1 MAGELGSLLVDIGAS
16 TARLERDLAK
26 ARSDIT
32 NWAGGVTSTVKG
44 IGVALAGAFTV
55 GSVVQS
61 LKANLDLADSM
72 AKLSQSVGV
81 SVENLTAYRHA
92 ANLSGVSIETVG
104 KGLGLLSRKM
114 VEAAEGTGEGY
125 KAFQTLGLSATDA
138 AGQLLDSDKAL
149 EQIADRFAKMPDG
162 PQKTAAAMDLFGK
175 SGKDLIPLLN
185 GGSAGLAQMR
195 DEAQRLGLTFD
206 TNTAKAAERVNDNM
220 ARVQASFT
228 GLATKTAVGLI
239 PTLDNLAA
247 MMAGAR
253 SETENMTLVSDSLA
267 AGLKLMASG
276 GVVVGEVFKSVGSY
290 LGAFAAS
297 FEALVAGDF
306 RRAYNVLTIGGQDIA
321 DSVRGSL
328 GTIDK
333 IWTGTASAVVAVS
346 ANIIAGLEPVVGAH
360 KKVAESVKSLT
371 QEYIKL
377 GNAVGADSWLTK
389 DREKWEVHSRGLDV
403 AIQMEQ
409 ETAEMSKGIYIDRDD
424 FWLIK
429 EREKWDVHSRG
440 LDAMVDTEAGAY
452 EQMKNAVAGW
462 AANFSG
468 TLADMVWGAENS
480 FNDILTS
487 FGKMITQMMI
497 QKSVVEPMLANF
509 SLVPNAKGNVYNSAG
524 LSAYSGSVVNSPTL
538 FPFAKGI
545 GLMGEAGP
553 EAIMPLKRG
562 ADGTL
567 GVSGG
572 GGGGNITVNLIEA
585 PGKGG
590 QVKRTQE
597 AGGQR
602 LDISVEAIMKR
613 SFAMGA
619 MDSTMLAGYGL
630 GRVGR

>member
-16 TARLERDLAK
+16 TARLERDLAR

-55 GSVVQS
+55 GTVVQS
-61 LKANLDLADSM
+61 IKANIDLADSM
-72 AKLSQSVGV
+72 AKMSQSVGV
-81 SVENLTAYRHA
+81 SVEKLTAYRHA
-92 ANLSGVSIETVG
+92 ANLSGVSIETIG
-104 KGLGLLSRKM
+104 KGLGLLSQKM
-114 VEAAEGTGEGY
+114 VEAAEGTGEGK
-125 KAFQTLGLSATDA
+125 KAFQALGLSATDA
-138 AGQLLDSDKAL
+138 SGQLLDSDKAL
-149 EQIADRFAKMPDG
+149 EQIADRFAKMADG

-195 DEAQRLGLTFD
+195 HEALRLGLTFD
-206 TNTAKAAERVNDNM
+206 TSTAKAAERVNDNV

-239 PTLDNLAA
+239 PTLDNLAE

-253 SETENMTLVSDSLA
+253 SETESMALVSDSLGS
-267 AGLKLMASG
+267 GLKLMASG
-276 GVVVGEVFKSVGSY
+276 GVVVAEVFKSVGSY
-290 LGAFAAS
+290 VGAFAAS
-297 FEALVAGDF
+297 FDALIDRDF

-328 GTIDK
+328 DTIEK
-333 IWTGTASAVVAVS
+333 IWTGTASAVVAGS
-346 ANIIAGLEPVVGAH
+346 SNIVAGLAPVVGAN
-360 KKVAESVKSLT
+360 KTVAESVKSLT

-377 GNAVGADSWLTK
+377 GNAAGADSWLTK
-389 DREKWEVHSRGLDV
+389 DREKWEIHSRGLDV
-403 AIQMEQ
+403 AMQLEQ
-409 ETAEMSKGIYIDRDD
+409 EAAELSKGIYVDRDD

-429 EREKWDVHSRG
+429 EREKWEVHSRG
-440 LDAMVDTEAGAY
+440 LDAMVGSEAGAY
-452 EQMKNAVAGW
+452 EQMKNAVSGW
-462 AANFSG
+462 GANFSG

-480 FNDILTS
+480 FKDILSS

-497 QKSVVEPMLANF
+497 QKSLVEPMLAK
-509 SLVPNAKGNVYNSAG
+509 LELTPNAKGNVYHSAG

-538 FPFAKGI
+538 FPFAKGM

-572 GGGGNITVNLIEA
+572 GGGNITVNLIEA

-590 QVKRTQE
+590 QVRQSQE
-597 AGGQR
+597 TGGQR
-602 LDISVEAIMKR
+602 LDIFVESIMKR
-613 SFAMGA
+613 AFSLGS
-619 MDSTMLAGYGL
+619 MDSTMSQFGLA
-630 GRVGR
+630 RVGR